1 MKTLFASAL
10 LALLGAAAPNEVPT
24 SPRISGYKAVG
35 QTSLSAHIF
44 TPVDRRTSIPAI
56 LLFHGGGWQV
66 GQPQWTYGAAKLLQA
81 DGLVAI
87 AIEYRLSRGAIT
99 PADALADA
107 CDAFA
112 WVRKNAY
119 ELGVDPTR
127 IGGYGVSAGGHL
139 VAAAGLG
146 ACGDVR
152 GPDVMLLWSPAL
164 DLERDRWFGKLMQGR
179 DVAAISPLRLAQE
192 GGPPTVIIQGER
204 DTLTPLSGAT
214 AFCARLTAKGGT
226 CQLKTYPGLGHLLTR
241 NLANQESDFDIDPES
256 DKDGDA
262 TIAAFLRA
270 QGYIAG
276 GPATTSPDR

>member
-1 MKTLFASAL
+1 MKILFVSAL
-10 LALLGAAAPNEVPT
+10 LALLGAAAPDENPAPPRVT
-24 SPRISGYKAVG
+24 SYKTVG
-35 QTSLSAHIF
+35 QTSLAAHIF
-44 TPVDRRTSIPAI
+44 SPANRRSPAPAI

-66 GQPQWTYGAAKLLQA
+66 GEPQWTYGAAKLLRA

-87 AIEYRLSRGAIT
+87 SIEYRLSRGTVT
-99 PADALADA
+99 PGDAVADA

-112 WVRKNAY
+112 WVRRNAA

-164 DLERDRWFGKLMQGR
+164 DLERDGWFGKLMQGR
-179 DVAAISPLRLAQE
+179 DVAAISPLRLAVA

-204 DTLTPLSGAT
+204 DTLTPLSGAN

-241 NLANQESDFDIDPES
+241 NLANQESDFDIDPNA

-270 QGYIAG
+270 QGYIAK
-276 GPATTSPDR
+276 